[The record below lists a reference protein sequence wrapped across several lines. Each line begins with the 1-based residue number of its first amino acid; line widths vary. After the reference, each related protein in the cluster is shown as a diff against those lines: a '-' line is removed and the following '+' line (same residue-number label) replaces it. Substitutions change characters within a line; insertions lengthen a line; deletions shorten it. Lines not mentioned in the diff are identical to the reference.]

1 MKRFERARKPEEKE
15 LRRRAILTAAR
26 ELAREV
32 GTIELSLN
40 ELGRRSGVSKPN
52 IYRYFESRE
61 EILLRLFLAELIDVV
76 AEVEEWLL
84 TCENDLRGVS
94 LCLTRAFLSR
104 KLFCQLLGMIASILE
119 HNLSVE
125 VIAACK
131 LEMHALVA
139 KISASLARALPW
151 LSVADASWV
160 TQSIALYVAALW
172 PAANPS
178 KNAAEVLARPEFLAM
193 KPNAAKDLGRFIEV
207 LLVGLHTQVK
217 LASVGQA

>member
-1 MKRFERARKPEEKE
+1 MRRFERARKPEEKE

-32 GTIELSLN
+32 GPIELGLN

-61 EILLRLFLAELIDVV
+61 EVLLRLFIAELTDVV
-76 AEVEEWLL
+76 AEIEEWLL

-94 LCLTRAFLSR
+94 LCLTRAYLSR
-104 KLFCQLLGMIASILE
+104 KLFCQLLGMVSSILE
-119 HNLSVE
+119 HNLSPE
-125 VIAACK
+125 VIASCK
-131 LEMHALVA
+131 TEVQALSA
-139 KISASLARALPW
+139 KISAALRLALPW
-151 LSVADASWV
+151 LSVTDANWAEH
-160 TQSIALYVAALW
+160 SIALYASGLW

-178 KNAAEVLARPEFLAM
+178 KNAAEVLARPEFQAM

-207 LLVGLHTQVK
+207 LLLGLQMQSK
-217 LASVGQA
+217 DRSV